1 MDDEFVDTSDFPGP
15 VISHCDPQHP
25 TAVFDG
31 QLLQEWLDDSPL
43 LTWHLHQC
51 YSPMAESGGLKH
63 VEDLLTNN
71 DSYGMLLIWL
81 DVDGRWWAPCHTVRF
96 QSLSLRQ
103 GVTWNRYI
111 WGKDGPCST
120 WSSHFAVG
128 FRSSAPTIRPRRCW
142 LLVAGFQWQ
151 FLAGYPNIKS
161 NTHPDVFGWH
171 VTHIMSWSGD
181 IQMAVDWN
189 PWNHLVNP
197 TK

>member
-1 MDDEFVDTSDFPGP
+1 MTWRPNF
-15 VISHCDPQHP
+15 
-25 TAVFDG
+25 
-31 QLLQEWLDDSPL
+31 L
-43 LTWHLHQC
+43 LTWQPGT
-51 YSPMAESGGLKH
+51 SISATVPWLKR
-63 VEDLLTNN
+63 VEDWNMLKICSPVTIYYRVIN
-71 DSYGMLLIWL
+71 YGYSWMWME
-81 DVDGRWWAPCHTVRF
+81 DDEPHDCSF